1 MRIRLALLVAAVI
14 GAPVGSA
21 FAADPPGKTF
31 DGPGG
36 KIWYEVRGSGTG
48 RPLIVVNGGP
58 GFDHSYLTASTV
70 WDRLAKNRRVVMYD
84 QRGVGRSFNLAPGA
98 QNTLEEQI
106 ADLEALRAHLGA
118 DTIDLLGHSYGGYL
132 SMAYTARNPKRVAHL
147 LLLDSAAPKWSDT
160 IFLFSQVYPESVERQ
175 NALGFAT
182 ELGDKAASDAT
193 IKEYLSTLFYA
204 PEKRDAFLK
213 SWNPAAFKREV
224 NAALDRDLSR
234 YDLNPEIRKFKVPA
248 LVMTGR
254 FDMNVA
260 PLTAYKMSQ
269 AIPGARFLV
278 FEKSG
283 HLPFLEEP
291 DAFAAAVEDFLK
303 R

>member
-1 MRIRLALLVAAVI
+1 MRIGLAGIVALVV
-14 GAPVGSA
+14 VGGRA
-21 FAADPPGKTF
+21 WAADPPGKTF

-58 GFDHSYLTASTV
+58 GFDHTYLDSSNV
-70 WDRLAKNRRVVMYD
+70 WDKLARNRRVVTYD
-84 QRGVGRSFNLAPGA
+84 QRGMGRSYALAPGA

-106 ADLEALRAHLGA
+106 ADLDALRAQLGTE
-118 DTIDLLGHSYGGYL
+118 TIDLLGHSYGGYL
-132 SMAYTARNPKRVAHL
+132 SMAYTARNPQRVAHL
-147 LLLDSAAPKWSDT
+147 MLLDSAAPKWSET
-160 IFLFSQVYPESVERQ
+160 IFLFNQVYPESIERQ
-175 NALGFAT
+175 NSLGFAS
-182 ELGDKAASDAT
+182 ELGDKSASDAT
-193 IKEYLSTLFYA
+193 IKEYLGTLFYS

-213 SWNPAAFKREV
+213 LWNPAAFKREV
-224 NAALDRDLSR
+224 NAALDHDLAR
-234 YDLNPEIRKFKVPA
+234 YDLNPEIRKFKMPT

-269 AIPGARFLV
+269 AIPGARFRV

>member
-1 MRIRLALLVAAVI
+1 MRIGRAGLVALVVA
-14 GAPVGSA
+14 GSA
-21 FAADPPGKTF
+21 AVAAEPTGKTF

-36 KIWYEVRGSGTG
+36 KIWYEVRGGGTG
-48 RPLIVVNGGP
+48 RPLIIVNGGP
-58 GFDHSYLTASTV
+58 GFDHSYLVSSSV
-70 WDRLAKNRRVVMYD
+70 WDKLAKNRRVVMYD
-84 QRGVGRSFNLAPGA
+84 QRGMGKSYALAAGA

-106 ADLEALRAHLGA
+106 ADLDGLRAALGA
-118 DTIDLLGHSYGGYL
+118 DTFDLLGHSYGGYL
-132 SMAYTARNPKRVAHL
+132 AMAYTARNPQRVAHL
-147 LLLDSAAPKWSDT
+147 MLLDSAAPKWSET
-160 IFLFSQVYPESVERQ
+160 IFLFNQVFPESVERQ
-175 NALGFAT
+175 NSLGFAA

-193 IKEYLSTLFYA
+193 IKEYLGTLFYS

-213 SWNPAAFKREV
+213 GWNPAAFKREV
-224 NAALDRDLSR
+224 NAALDKDLAR
-234 YDLNPEIRKFKVPA
+234 YDLNPEIRKFKMPT

-260 PLTAYKMSQ
+260 PLTAYKMAQ
-269 AIPGARFLV
+269 AIPGARFVV

>member
-1 MRIRLALLVAAVI
+1 MRIGLAGIVALVV
-14 GAPVGSA
+14 VGGRA
-21 FAADPPGKTF
+21 WAADPPGKTF

-36 KIWYEVRGSGTG
+36 KIWYQVRGTGTG

-58 GFDHSYLTASTV
+58 GFDHTYLESSNV
-70 WDRLAKNRRVVMYD
+70 WDKLARNRRVVMYD
-84 QRGVGRSFNLAPGA
+84 QRGMGRSYGLAAGA

-106 ADLEALRAHLGA
+106 ADLDALRAALGA
-118 DTIDLLGHSYGGYL
+118 ETIDLLGHSYGGYL
-132 SMAYTARNPKRVAHL
+132 SMAYTARNPQRVAHL
-147 LLLDSAAPKWSDT
+147 MLLDSAAPKWSET
-160 IFLFSQVYPESVERQ
+160 IFLFNQVYPESIERQ
-175 NALGFAT
+175 NSLGFAS
-182 ELGDKAASDAT
+182 ELGDKSASDAT
-193 IKEYLSTLFYA
+193 IKEYIGTLFYS
-204 PEKRDAFLK
+204 PEKREAFLK
-213 SWNPAAFKREV
+213 LWNPAAFKREV
-224 NAALDRDLSR
+224 NAALDHDLAR
-234 YDLNPEIRKFKVPA
+234 YDLNPEIRKFKMPT

-269 AIPGARFLV
+269 AIPGARFVV